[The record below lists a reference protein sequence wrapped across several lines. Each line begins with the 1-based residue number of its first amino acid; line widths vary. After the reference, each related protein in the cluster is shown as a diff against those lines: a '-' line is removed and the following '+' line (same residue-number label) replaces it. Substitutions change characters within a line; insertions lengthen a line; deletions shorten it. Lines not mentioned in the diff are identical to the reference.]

1 MFARSISPAG
11 WIASCCGFSALA
23 CGQQLAPP
31 ATAAL
36 PPSIVVSAEA
46 TIEAQPDQAE
56 LDVGVV
62 TEAPTAAA
70 AAQENA
76 RRVDAVLRALRPA
89 LEGGAQ
95 LRTVGYSLSPRYD
108 VPKEGGTP
116 SISGYVASNTVRV
129 TDAPVRSVGPLI
141 DAATGAGANQIQRI
155 EFGLKDDQAVRSQ
168 AAREAAVR
176 ARADALA
183 AAVGVR
189 PVRILSVVENVAT
202 DGPVREVMMAR
213 MQDSAATP
221 IEPGTIEVSS
231 TVTLTV
237 EVASR

>member
-1 MFARSISPAG
+1 M
-11 WIASCCGFSALA
+11 
-23 CGQQLAPP
+23 
-31 ATAAL
+31 
-36 PPSIVVSAEA
+36 
-46 TIEAQPDQAE
+46 
-56 LDVGVV
+56 
-62 TEAPTAAA
+62 
-70 AAQENA
+70 
-76 RRVDAVLRALRPA
+76 LRALRPA

-176 ARADALA
+176 ARARADALA